1 MAGIWNHTI
10 VDFIEKKTSDDVKK
24 TFVGVFS
31 SHYVTRFITFCSMM
45 TEIGA
50 RYPFTIMN
58 ADHCHKK
65 GTHWWS
71 FLDLYPKKTF
81 LFESFGSEGSKEL
94 LLQGNRKTL
103 NKILYG
109 IKKFAKKDKK
119 VTIITLNFS
128 MIEYEKIKNANR
140 LSTTTQDLLY
150 LIDELRKNIT

>member
-71 FLDLYPKKTF
+71 FLDLHLKKTPF
-81 LFESFGSEGSKEL
+81 YLKALVLRGQNNFYSK
-94 LLQGNRKTL
+94 
-103 NKILYG
+103 
-109 IKKFAKKDKK
+109 A
-119 VTIITLNFS
+119 
-128 MIEYEKIKNANR
+128 IEKR
-140 LSTTTQDLLY
+140 
-150 LIDELRKNIT
+150 